1 MSIKIYLV
9 KLKMLSFFFFFYCQ
23 LVRKPKFKVII
34 IEMNKKNSYWFG
46 LKSTASVRYYDKVLL

>member
-9 KLKMLSFFFFFYCQ
+9 KLKMLSFFFYCQ